1 LQLAR
6 FVRTLRSIRA
16 TVDEKEN
23 AATAAG
29 DRDEILP
36 RLGYEVRN
44 AAMQQKQIGSTDFR
58 IHTWFDHKRN
68 TMVVEVLTAEQL
80 AQREQQQGNSDPR

>member
-1 LQLAR
+1 MKSSPQ
-6 FVRTLRSIRA
+6 
-16 TVDEKEN
+16 
-23 AATAAG
+23 
-29 DRDEILP
+29 
-36 RLGYEVRN
+36 LGYEVRN

-80 AQREQQQGNSDPR
+80 AHREQQQGNSDPR

>member
-1 LQLAR
+1 MKSSPQ
-6 FVRTLRSIRA
+6 
-16 TVDEKEN
+16 
-23 AATAAG
+23 
-29 DRDEILP
+29 
-36 RLGYEVRN
+36 LGYEVHN

-80 AQREQQQGNSDPR
+80 ALRDRQQGSNDTR